1 MWKHKIKKFKFI
13 THLSKNFIDILTYE
27 YKIIGRGE
35 NQIMKPRNN
44 VDQNYRYNARKIEL
58 RLNEEQK
65 KIFEQAFGYS
75 RYIYNKALDEWKR
88 MYEAWKEDNSQPKP
102 NNRKVIERMRASRE
116 EWEFNQLNVLIETTV
131 EDLFKAFNMMWK
143 GYGKYPKYKSR
154 RNQKDSCRFFR
165 KTKYSLQ
172 IKGEKNNKLKLI
184 GISSLMHMKE
194 SLNLKEDH
202 TIQEVTISKK
212 ADRYYASIII
222 RYIQDDKKTSK
233 DNSYIG
239 IDLGVKDFAIIN
251 DDKGL
256 YKKYKSLNSKLI
268 PLYKRI
274 DIYIKI
280 LSRKCYGSNNYE
292 KARIKLNRTYERIS
306 NIKKDFLHKLS
317 THITSKYK
325 YICIEDLKV
334 SNMVRNRNLS
344 KSISQ
349 QGWREFRTM
358 LEYKAEKNDCKIIV
372 ADRWFPSSQICSCC
386 GNILQ
391 GSDKLKLSQRVY
403 HCHECGNK
411 IDRDYNAAVNLKLYG
426 MRFVGQ
432 VNKGMDSL

>member
-1 MWKHKIKKFKFI
+1 MWKHKIEKFKFI
-13 THLSKNFIDILTYE
+13 THLSKNFIDILTFI

-65 KIFEQAFGYS
+65 RIFEQAFGYS

-88 MYEAWKEDNSQPKP
+88 MYEAWEEDNSQTKP
-102 NNRKVIERMRASRE
+102 NNRKVRDSLKASRE
-116 EWEFNQLNVLIETTV
+116 DWEFNQLNILIETTV
-131 EDLFKAFNMMWK
+131 EDLAKVFNMMWK
-143 GYGKYPKYKSR
+143 GCCKYPKYKSK

-172 IKGEKNNKLKLI
+172 IKGEKANKLKLA
-184 GISSLMHMKE
+184 GITSLIHMKE
-194 SLNLKEDH
+194 SLHLKEDH

-212 ADRYYASIII
+212 ANRYYASIVI
-222 RYIQDDKKTSK
+222 RYLREDKKVSK

-268 PLYKRI
+268 PLHNKI
-274 DIYIKI
+274 DIYNKI
-280 LSRKCYGSNNYE
+280 LSKKCYGSNNYE
-292 KARIKLNRTYERIS
+292 KARIKLNRTYERII
-306 NIKKDFLHKLS
+306 NIRKDFLHKLS
-317 THITSKYK
+317 THITAKYK

-334 SNMVRNRNLS
+334 SNMMKNKNLS
-344 KSISQ
+344 KHISQ

-358 LEYKAEKNDCKIIV
+358 LEYKAEKNDCKIII

-386 GNILQ
+386 GNVLQ
-391 GSDKLKLSQRVY
+391 GSDKLKLSQRTY

-432 VNKGMDSL
+432 VKEGINSL

>member
-1 MWKHKIKKFKFI
+1 
-13 THLSKNFIDILTYE
+13 
-27 YKIIGRGE
+27 
-35 NQIMKPRNN
+35 MKPRNN

-65 KIFEQAFGYS
+65 KVFDQAFGYS

-88 MYEAWKEDNSQPKP
+88 MYEAWKEDNSQVRP
-102 NNRKVIERMRASRE
+102 NNRNVRDNLKASKEDWERDQLNMVIETS
-116 EWEFNQLNVLIETTV
+116 V
-131 EDLFKAFNMMWK
+131 EDLVKAFTMMWK
-143 GYGKYPKYKSR
+143 GYGKYPKYKSK

-165 KTKYSLQ
+165 KNEYSLQ
-172 IKGEKNNKLKLI
+172 IKGKKVNKLKLA
-184 GISSLMHMKE
+184 GISSLIHMKE
-194 SLNLKEDH
+194 PLHLKEDH
-202 TIQEVTISKK
+202 TIQEVTVSKR
-212 ADRYYASIII
+212 ANRYYASIVT
-222 RYIQDDKKTSK
+222 RYIRENEESSK
-233 DNSYIG
+233 DDSYIG

-256 YKKYKSLNSKLI
+256 YKKYKSLSSKLI
-268 PLYKRI
+268 PLHERI
-274 DIYIKI
+274 KIYNKI

-306 NIKKDFLHKLS
+306 NIRKDFLHKLS
-317 THITSKYK
+317 THITTKYK

-334 SNMVRNRNLS
+334 SNMMKNKNLS
-344 KSISQ
+344 KQIAE
-349 QGWREFRTM
+349 QGWRDFRTM

-386 GNILQ
+386 GNVLQ
-391 GSDKLKLSQRVY
+391 GSGKIKLSQRVY
-403 HCHECGNK
+403 HCHECNNK

-432 VNKGMDSL
+432 VKEGINSL